1 MTESKAEDLLPY
13 WLINISEDQRP
24 EKCPDFLLDISDR
37 NKAIVS
43 VPENEFH
50 RLTWME
56 VQEIVRIS
64 LLSPQPQEAVG
75 V

>member
-1 MTESKAEDLLPY
+1 MADSKAEDLLPY
-13 WLINISEDQRP
+13 WLVNVPEDQRP
-24 EKCPDFLLDISDR
+24 EKCPDFLLNISDR

-43 VPENEFH
+43 VPENEFY

-64 LLSPQPQEAVG
+64 LL
-75 V
+75 